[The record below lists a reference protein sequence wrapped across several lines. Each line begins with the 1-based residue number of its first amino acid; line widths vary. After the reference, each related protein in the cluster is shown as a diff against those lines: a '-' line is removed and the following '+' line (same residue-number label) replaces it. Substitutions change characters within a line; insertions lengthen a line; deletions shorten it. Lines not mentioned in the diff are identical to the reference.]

1 MIVTEVAGIPQAVD
15 CAPTVSRPGILAE
28 MLDRAGVRRVSAAE
42 ALALCGLEQSGL
54 WLPYLAFAGEPV
66 MEGGK
71 PYGRLRLDKP
81 QGSKKYHQAFGT
93 GVHVYLPPGLEDLRT
108 GGDVPCV
115 EGEFKAMS
123 LTEAGFPAI
132 GVSGFF
138 GFAQKGGEALL
149 PELAALIARVKPARI
164 IFSGDSDTALNFAFS
179 VAAVRFAKLVHP
191 IPLYLP
197 RIPLNGPGKGADD
210 CREQLK
216 EGFAQWWQE
225 RVSQAVLV
233 THDTDPGRLAIDLF
247 ELEHGALTGLPANA
261 RHQSEQRML
270 KLAVAL
276 RALPL
281 LQERVLEFMVRKLGH
296 SRRAL
301 GKALSAAEK
310 QMSTRRQTGEEADKS
325 KGREIEH
332 DQPAAVWTRQVWEAV
347 ADSVYWYA
355 QQVCR
360 YHEGKLHPQSPA
372 EMVSF
377 LDDPE
382 RCNFLTR
389 SKDGEQVASSLT
401 EADARV
407 FLGSWMDSLDL
418 IRTVEVYSN
427 VPVLAWNGR
436 GPVLVNGY
444 EKSLRILAGGQAL
457 ELPTPTE
464 AVEILVR
471 LLRDYDFASAGDLG
485 RAVALLLSP
494 ALAQGGFL
502 GKGRVPLFLVEKNEF
517 SAGGSLLLRLVS
529 HVYGLKP
536 QPISKLDNPDRV
548 REDISRLLLSGA
560 GFIYFDNARGRGLQN
575 LPELES
581 LLTEPTFTCRA
592 PYRHGEADVSRRTL
606 GVSSNGAV
614 FSRDLASRTVR
625 IAIRKRP
632 PGYAFAEYAEGNIE
646 DHVTANLTH
655 YLGAMF
661 SLVRDWAAAG
671 RPAGQELTGFRF
683 GQWERACAWVL
694 QKHFPGLPLL
704 DTHHQE
710 AQDRLADPDHDLLRS
725 LFRLVVDGET
735 RGEIPVSGLA
745 EMGAES
751 GLLDGDEQQNRLR
764 LGKAMKRR
772 FPTDGEHSFD
782 SGRFTVTR
790 DTRKSSTG
798 NGHDVAFYEIQAGR
812 TTE

>member
-1 MIVTEVAGIPQAVD
+1 MTEATEAGAVEVQV
-15 CAPTVSRPGILAE
+15 PTVVRPGISSE
-28 MLDRAGVRRVSAAE
+28 MLAQAGVRRVSAKE
-42 ALALCGLEQSGL
+42 AHALCGLEQSGL
-54 WLPYLAFAGEPV
+54 WLSYQTI
-66 MEGGK
+66 EGAAVLDSGK
-71 PYGRLRLDKP
+71 AYGRLRLDKP

-93 GVHVYLPPGLEDLRT
+93 GVHAYVPPRLESVPSGSDLT
-108 GGDVPCV
+108 GV

-123 LTEAGFPAI
+123 LTEAGFATM
-132 GVSGFF
+132 GFSGFF

-149 PELAALIARVKPARI
+149 PEFAALIAKVKPARI
-164 IFSGDSDTALNFAFS
+164 IFSGDSDTALNFGFS
-179 VAAVRFAKLVHP
+179 VAAVRLAKLVHP
-191 IPLYLP
+191 IPVYLP
-197 RIPLNGPGKGADD
+197 RIPLNGPGKGVDD

-216 EGFAQWWQE
+216 EGFADWWRE
-225 RVSQAVLV
+225 RVSQAVRV
-233 THDTDPGRLAIDLF
+233 TSETDPGQLAVELF
-247 ELEHGALTGLPANA
+247 ELEHAALAGLPVNA
-261 RHQSEQRML
+261 RHQAEQRIL

-281 LQERVLEFMVRKLGH
+281 LQERVLEFMVRKFGH

-301 GKALSAAEK
+301 GKALTATEK
-310 QMSTRRQTGEEADKS
+310 QISARRHAGDEAKS
-325 KGREIEH
+325 NGREIEH
-332 DQPAAVWTRQVWEAV
+332 DQPAAVWTRQVWEAIT
-347 ADSVYWYA
+347 DSVYWYA

-372 EMVSF
+372 EMVPF
-377 LDDPE
+377 LDDPD
-382 RCNFLTR
+382 RCQFLTR
-389 SKDGEQVASSLT
+389 SKDGEQVASSFR

-407 FLGSWMDSLDL
+407 FLGSWLDSLDL

-436 GPVLVNGY
+436 EPVLVNGY
-444 EKSLRILAGGQAL
+444 DKSLRILAGGQSL
-457 ELPTPTE
+457 ELPTPVE

-485 RAVALLLSP
+485 RAMALMLSP

-592 PYRHGEADVSRRTL
+592 PYRHGEADVSRRSF

-632 PGYAFAEYAEGNIE
+632 PGYAFAEYAEGNVE
-646 DHVTANLTH
+646 DHVVANLTR
-655 YLGAMF
+655 YLGAAL
-661 SLVRDWAAAG
+661 SLVKDWAAAG
-671 RPAGQELTGFRF
+671 RPAGQDLTGFRF
-683 GQWERACAWVL
+683 GQWERACAWIL

-704 DTHHQE
+704 DANHVE

-735 RGEIPVSGLA
+735 RGEITASGLA
-745 EMGAES
+745 EMGVES
-751 GLLDGDEQQNRLR
+751 GLLDGDEQQNKLR
-764 LGKAMKRR
+764 LGKVMKRR

-782 SGRFTVTR
+782 SGRFRVNR

-798 NGHDVAFYEIQAGR
+798 NGHDVSFYEIHAGR